1 MFLQHGHGSLKQP
14 TGGEKFR
21 VLHCPSNNPKFFEAR
36 KGYYLCTESSTT
48 FEAVGPRDGMDRIV
62 NGCGDRKWFVP
73 STRSELIQAF
83 NKINVSGLH
92 QPIRYGLTES
102 TASVNGPER
111 RTTRKL
117 F

>member
-1 MFLQHGHGSLKQP
+1 
-14 TGGEKFR
+14 
-21 VLHCPSNNPKFFEAR
+21 
-36 KGYYLCTESSTT
+36 
-48 FEAVGPRDGMDRIV
+48 MDRIV
-62 NGCGDRKWFVP
+62 NGCGDQKWFVP